1 MTGQDWEQTTD
12 VVKKVHADKW
22 DFEPAV
28 CPWVSYSLS
37 LSCAFFVVWK
47 SEINQSYI
55 VYLWWKNEIQGVKEL
70 SSVPGGASE
79 EGSLFVM
86 NSSALF
92 TTENSH

>member
-1 MTGQDWEQTTD
+1 M
-12 VVKKVHADKW
+12 
-22 DFEPAV
+22 
-28 CPWVSYSLS
+28 
-37 LSCAFFVVWK
+37 
-47 SEINQSYI
+47 
-55 VYLWWKNEIQGVKEL
+55 KEL